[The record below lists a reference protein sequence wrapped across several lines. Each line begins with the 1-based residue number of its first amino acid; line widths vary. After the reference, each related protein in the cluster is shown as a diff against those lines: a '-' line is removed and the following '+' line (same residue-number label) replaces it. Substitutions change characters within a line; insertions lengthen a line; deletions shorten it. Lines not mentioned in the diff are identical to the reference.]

1 MKKINVLITSCG
13 TSSAI
18 DIIKSLR
25 KIKKIKINII
35 GIDKDVNASGLY
47 LVNKNYVFNHQI
59 NKNYI
64 LKIIKIAKKNKIN
77 FIFPIH
83 SNEISIFAKFKEK
96 FHNQNI
102 GIFLDN
108 YKKINLVN
116 NKLKFYNLLNK
127 FNYKYPEIYSDNQK
141 IKYPVFVKLVKGT
154 SSKNSKKIN
163 NKKDLN
169 YYLKLNS
176 KQNYIIQKF
185 YNWEEIT
192 IDLLC
197 NRENEIIAYVARK
210 RIKIK
215 DGKAIVAENIFDNKL
230 LKITQNLIKKL
241 KYIGAC
247 NVQVFRKKNQYKFI
261 EMNPRFAAGGL
272 PLSTELGINIPK
284 LMIEYY
290 FGLKKIKLKVPKRK
304 IKMIKYYTETFNEI
318 R

>member
-1 MKKINVLITSCG
+1 MFL
-13 TSSAI
+13 
-18 DIIKSLR
+18 IIKL
-25 KIKKIKINII
+25 IKII
-35 GIDKDVNASGLY
+35 
-47 LVNKNYVFNHQI
+47 F
-59 NKNYI
+59 

-108 YKKINLVN
+108 YKNINLVN

-127 FNYKYPEIYSDNQK
+127 FNYKYPEIYSYNQK

-163 NKKDLN
+163 NEKDLN

-176 KQNYIIQKF
+176 KQNFIIQKF

-197 NRENEIIAYVARK
+197 NREMK
-210 RIKIK
+210 S
-215 DGKAIVAENIFDNKL
+215 L
-230 LKITQNLIKKL
+230 LMLQEKELKL
-241 KYIGAC
+241 K
-247 NVQVFRKKNQYKFI
+247 
-261 EMNPRFAAGGL
+261 
-272 PLSTELGINIPK
+272 TEKQSWQKIFLTINC
-284 LMIEYY
+284 
-290 FGLKKIKLKVPKRK
+290 
-304 IKMIKYYTETFNEI
+304 
-318 R
+318 